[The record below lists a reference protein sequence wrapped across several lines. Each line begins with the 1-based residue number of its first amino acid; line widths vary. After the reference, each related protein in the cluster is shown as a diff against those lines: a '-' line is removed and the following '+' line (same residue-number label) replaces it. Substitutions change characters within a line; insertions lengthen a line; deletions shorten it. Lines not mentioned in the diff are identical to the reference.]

1 MAAGIH
7 RWPRAAARRD
17 GVKCSRCGHD
27 SKYRERSGRICPQC
41 KKAFAFEPRESDPVT
56 DMLFKNAIAAVSAQ
70 GQVRFGVEHLYYE
83 VCRRKRRKVLPWGVA
98 IFLFACSLF
107 FLLIW
112 SGDTKKP
119 WAFFAMF
126 ITGVA
131 GLVGLGIRSGA

>member
-56 DMLFKNAIAAVSAQ
+56 DMLFKNAITAVSAQ
-70 GQVRFGVEHLYYE
+70 GWVRFGVEHLYYE
-83 VCRRKRRKVLPWGVA
+83 VCRRTRRQAMPLGITILSMV
-98 IFLFACSLF
+98 CSLA
-107 FLLIW
+107 
-112 SGDTKKP
+112 SGVMWLAETKQRGL
-119 WAFFAMF
+119 AFVVL
-126 ITGVA
+126 ITGGI
-131 GLVGLGIRSGA
+131 GLKSMG